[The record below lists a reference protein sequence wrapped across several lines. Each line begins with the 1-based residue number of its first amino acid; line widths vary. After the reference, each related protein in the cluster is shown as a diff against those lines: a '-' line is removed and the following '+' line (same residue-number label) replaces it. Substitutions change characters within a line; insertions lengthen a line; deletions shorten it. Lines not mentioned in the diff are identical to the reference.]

1 MGKKVVEAK
10 VPCSEELKKGHLVQ
24 NMQFVSFSILQE
36 KNSKANRNEQNHD
49 HKGGGGPLCGA
60 AAGRRP

>member
-36 KNSKANRNEQNHD
+36 KIVINSKNKTKVGVILLA
-49 HKGGGGPLCGA
+49 
-60 AAGRRP
+60 